1 MDDSST
7 STPPPRRTP
16 SPEGPLFTA
25 VLAGLAAI
33 TPLSIDILLPA
44 LPALG
49 PAFGDAAV
57 RPQLLVSVFVLG
69 FGVAQ
74 LVYGPVSDRLGRRP
88 VLLGAMGLYVAA
100 SLAALLAPSFQW
112 LLGCRLAQGVGACAG
127 PVLARAA
134 VRDVHE
140 GPRAARVLAFVTS
153 GQSLAPIV
161 APLAGG
167 LILLVSDW
175 RGLFATLAGAG
186 AVLWAGVFWVIGE
199 THRRRD
205 AGATRPGWLAR
216 NYAAIARH
224 PEFGRYVMTI
234 AAGMV
239 GLFAFLAGSPFV
251 LIDVLGLAPYQFGL
265 SFATVMLGQVSGA
278 LLSSRL
284 AVTRGIDPTVRLG
297 LALYATGGV
306 AMAALAWSGVRHVA
320 AVVGP
325 MAVFMLGNGLAMP
338 VCLAGAIG
346 PFPRMAGAASAL
358 AGFVQ
363 MTVGSVASAAVGY
376 LHDGS
381 PRPMATMIA
390 ASGLGA
396 AVLFAVMRPGKR

>member
-1 MDDSST
+1 
-7 STPPPRRTP
+7 
-16 SPEGPLFTA
+16 
-25 VLAGLAAI
+25 
-33 TPLSIDILLPA
+33 
-44 LPALG
+44 
-49 PAFGDAAV
+49 
-57 RPQLLVSVFVLG
+57 VSVFVLG

-74 LVYGPVSDRLGRRP
+74 LVHGPVSDRLGRRP
-88 VLLGAMGLYVAA
+88 VLLGALGLYVAA
-100 SLAALLAPSFQW
+100 SLAALRAPSFEW

-140 GPRAARVLAFVTS
+140 GVQAGRVLAFVAS

-167 LILLVSDW
+167 LILLVADW

-186 AVLWAGVFWVIGE
+186 AVLWAGVFWIVGE
-199 THRRRD
+199 TNRRRD
-205 AGATRPGWLAR
+205 ADATRPGRLAR

-224 PEFGRYVMTI
+224 PEFGRYVLTI

-251 LIDVLGLAPYQFGL
+251 LIEVLGLPPHAFGL
-265 SFATVMLGQVSGA
+265 AFATVMLGQVSGA

-297 LALYATGGV
+297 LALYAAGGA
-306 AMAALAWSGVRHVA
+306 AMATLAWSGVSHLA

-338 VCLAGAIG
+338 VSLAGAIG

-363 MTVGSVASAAVGY
+363 MVVGSVASAAVGY
-376 LHDGS
+376 LHDGTA
-381 PRPMATMIA
+381 RPMATMVA

-396 AVLFAVMRPGKR
+396 ALLFTVTRPAGRPDGGA